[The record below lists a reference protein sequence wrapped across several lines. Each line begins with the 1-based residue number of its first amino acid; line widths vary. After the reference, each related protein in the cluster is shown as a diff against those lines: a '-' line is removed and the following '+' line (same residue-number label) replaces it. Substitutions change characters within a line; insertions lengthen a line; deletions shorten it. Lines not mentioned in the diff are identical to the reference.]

1 MSGMMKKMNL
11 GGKMDAVMD
20 SGTFK
25 DIAGKAAEMGL
36 VDPATLA
43 HLQENAD

>member
-1 MSGMMKKMNL
+1 MIGMMKKMNL
-11 GGKMDAVMD
+11 GGKLDSVID

-25 DIAGKAAEMGL
+25 DIAGEAAEMGL
-36 VDPATLA
+36 IDPATLA